1 MSKKSDRIIMVSP
14 STSHLFLIEYL
25 YMAVILVTN
34 DDGIHSPGITA
45 LFNTMRNLGD
55 VYMVA
60 PDRERS
66 AAGHSLTMH
75 RPLKAEEVRDRV
87 YSVNGT
93 PTDCVTLGINK
104 LLPQKPDLIV
114 SGINKGANL
123 GDDITYSGTV
133 AAAIEG
139 TIFGVTS
146 IAFSLMSA
154 RHYHFETG
162 SFFAL
167 KIAEYV
173 LSRSL
178 PFDTLLNVNIPNIRR
193 EEIKGIKLTR
203 QGKRIYENSIQEM
216 LNPWGEKHFW
226 IGGGKIYWEHSG
238 DTDME
243 AVQQDFVS
251 ISPIH
256 LDLTNYNALKY
267 MRETWKISEML
278 DAIKLED

>member
-1 MSKKSDRIIMVSP
+1 
-14 STSHLFLIEYL
+14 
-25 YMAVILVTN
+25 MAVILVTN
-34 DDGIHSPGITA
+34 DDGVYSPGIIA
-45 LFNTMRNLGD
+45 LYKTMQNLGD

-75 RPLKAEEVRDRV
+75 RPLKAEEISEHVF
-87 YSVNGT
+87 SVNGT

-104 LLPQKPDLIV
+104 LLPQRPDLIV

-139 TIFGVTS
+139 TIFSIPS
-146 IAFSLMSA
+146 IAFSLISA
-154 RHYHFETG
+154 RRYHFDTG

-167 KIAEYV
+167 KIAEHV

-178 PFDTLLNVNIPNIRR
+178 PYDTLLNVNIPNIRR
-193 EEIKGIKLTR
+193 EDIKGIKLTR
-203 QGKRIYENSIQEM
+203 QGKRIYENSIQEV
-216 LNPWGEKHFW
+216 LNPQGEKHFW
-226 IGGGKIYWEHSG
+226 IGGGKIYREHG
-238 DTDME
+238 EDTDME
-243 AVQQDFVS
+243 AVEQNFVS

-256 LDLTNYNALKY
+256 LDLTNFSALKF
-267 MRETWKISEML
+267 MMETWKISEML
-278 DAIKLED
+278 EE

>member
-1 MSKKSDRIIMVSP
+1 
-14 STSHLFLIEYL
+14 
-25 YMAVILVTN
+25 MAVILVTN
-34 DDGIHSPGITA
+34 DDGVHSSGITA
-45 LFNTMRNLGD
+45 LFKVMGSLGD
-55 VYMVA
+55 AYLIA

-75 RPLKAEEVRDRV
+75 RPLKAEEIRERV
-87 YSVNGT
+87 FSVNGT

-104 LLPQKPDLIV
+104 ILPVKPDLVV
-114 SGINKGANL
+114 SGMNKGANL

-139 TIFGVTS
+139 TIFGVPS
-146 IAFSLMSA
+146 IAFSLIA
-154 RHYHFETG
+154 AKHYYFETG

-178 PFDTLLNVNIPNIRR
+178 PYDTFLNVNIPNVSKD
-193 EEIKGIKLTR
+193 EIKGIKLTR

-226 IGGGKIYWEHSG
+226 IGGGEIYWEHGG

-243 AVQQDFVS
+243 AVQQGFVS

-256 LDLTNYNALKY
+256 LDLTNYAALKF

-278 DAIKLED
+278 DGYDEKI

>member
-1 MSKKSDRIIMVSP
+1 M
-14 STSHLFLIEYL
+14 L
-25 YMAVILVTN
+25 YMTVILVTN
-34 DDGIHSPGITA
+34 DDGVHSQGLTA
-45 LFNTMRNLGD
+45 LYKTMKSLGD
-55 VYMVA
+55 AYIVA

-75 RPLKAEEVRDRV
+75 RPLRAEEIMEGVF
-87 YSVNGT
+87 SVNGT

-104 LLPQKPDLIV
+104 LLPEKPGLIV
-114 SGINKGANL
+114 SGMNKGANL

-139 TIFGVTS
+139 TIFGIPS
-146 IAFSLMSA
+146 IAFSLISA
-154 RHYHFETG
+154 EHYHFETG
-162 SFFAL
+162 AFFAQ

-173 LSRSL
+173 LAHSL
-178 PFDTLLNVNIPNIRR
+178 PYDTLLNVNIPNIPRKD
-193 EEIKGIKLTR
+193 IKGIKLTR

-216 LNPWGEKHFW
+216 LNPWGEMHYW
-226 IGGGKIYWEHSG
+226 IGGGKIFWEHSG

-256 LDLTNYNALKY
+256 LDLTNYDALKF
-267 MRETWKISEML
+267 MRDSWKISEML
-278 DAIKLED
+278 ED

>member
-1 MSKKSDRIIMVSP
+1 M
-14 STSHLFLIEYL
+14 

-45 LFNTMRNLGD
+45 LYNTMKTLGD
-55 VYMVA
+55 TYIVA

-75 RPLKAEEVRDRV
+75 RPLKAEKIREQVF
-87 YSVNGT
+87 SVNGT

-104 LLPQKPDLIV
+104 LLPQKPDLVV

-139 TIFGVTS
+139 TIFGVPS
-146 IAFSLMSA
+146 IAFSLITA
-154 RHYHFETG
+154 KHYHFDTG
-162 SFFAL
+162 AFFAL

-173 LSRSL
+173 LSQSL
-178 PFDTLLNVNIPNIRR
+178 PYDTLLNVNIPNISR

-226 IGGGKIYWEHSG
+226 IGGGKIYWEHGG

-243 AVQQDFVS
+243 AVEQDFVS

-256 LDLTNYNALKY
+256 LDLTNHSALEF

-278 DAIKLED
+278 EAKTIDE

>member
-1 MSKKSDRIIMVSP
+1 MVSP

-55 VYMVA
+55 VYIVA

-104 LLPQKPDLIV
+104 LLTQKPDLIV

-139 TIFGVTS
+139 TIFGVPS
-146 IAFSLMSA
+146 IAFSLMTA

-278 DAIKLED
+278 DAIKIED

>member
-1 MSKKSDRIIMVSP
+1 
-14 STSHLFLIEYL
+14 
-25 YMAVILVTN
+25 MAVILVTN
-34 DDGIHSPGITA
+34 DDGVHSPGIIA
-45 LFNTMRNLGD
+45 LYKTMKNLGD
-55 VYMVA
+55 AYMVA

-66 AAGHSLTMH
+66 AASHSLTMH
-75 RPLKAEEVRDRV
+75 RPLKAEEIRERV
-87 YSVNGT
+87 FSVNGT

-104 LLPQKPDLIV
+104 LLPVKPDLVV
-114 SGINKGANL
+114 SGMNKGANL

-139 TIFGVTS
+139 TIFGIPS
-146 IAFSLMSA
+146 IAFSLITA
-154 RHYHFETG
+154 KHYHFETG

-167 KIAEYV
+167 KIAEHV
-173 LSRSL
+173 LSHSL
-178 PFDTLLNVNIPNIRR
+178 PYDTLLNVNIPNLRR

-226 IGGGKIYWEHSG
+226 IGGGEIYWEHGG

-256 LDLTNYNALKY
+256 LDLTNYGALKF

-278 DAIKLED
+278 DD

>member
-1 MSKKSDRIIMVSP
+1 MV
-14 STSHLFLIEYL
+14 F
-25 YMAVILVTN
+25 
-34 DDGIHSPGITA
+34 IHPITA
-45 LFNTMRNLGD
+45 LYKTMRDLGD
-55 VYMVA
+55 TYMVA

-75 RPLKAEEVRDRV
+75 RPLKAEEISERV
-87 YSVNGT
+87 FSVNGT

-139 TIFGVTS
+139 TIFGIPS
-146 IAFSLMSA
+146 IAFSLISA
-154 RHYHFETG
+154 KHYHFETG

-167 KIAEYV
+167 KIAQYV
-173 LSRSL
+173 ISRSL
-178 PFDTLLNVNIPNIRR
+178 PYDTLLNVNIPNVRR
-193 EEIKGIKLTR
+193 EDIKGIKLTR

-216 LNPWGEKHFW
+216 LSPWGEKQFW

-256 LDLTNYNALKY
+256 LDFTNYNALKY
-267 MRETWKISEML
+267 MRETWKLFEMM
-278 DAIKLED
+278 DAKMIETKKIED